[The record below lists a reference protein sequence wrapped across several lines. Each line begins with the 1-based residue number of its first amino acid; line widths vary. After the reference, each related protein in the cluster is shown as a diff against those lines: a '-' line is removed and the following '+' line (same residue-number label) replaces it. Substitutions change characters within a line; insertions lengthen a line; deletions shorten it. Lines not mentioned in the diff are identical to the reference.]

1 MLKFIFLHKK
11 IITYAIVFFTA
22 IAMVSFVK
30 YQKSTIEQLELK
42 VGQLEQ
48 YQSKYNT
55 LNESFVELKKQS
67 EQRNKRIKELN
78 ELNQKEINVSN
89 KKTISIVSKEYKKD
103 NVCEDA
109 NLIFNEYIKK

>member
-1 MLKFIFLHKK
+1 MLSFIILHKK
-11 IITYAIVFFTA
+11 LITFAIVIFTA
-22 IAMVSFVK
+22 IAMVLFIN

-42 VGQLEQ
+42 VSQLEQ
-48 YQSKYNT
+48 YQLKYNT
-55 LNESFVELKKQS
+55 LNASFIELKKQS

-78 ELNQKEINVSN
+78 ELNQKETNVSN
-89 KKTISIVSKEYKKD
+89 KKTIAIVSKEYKKD